1 MGISVNVHVARAQSS
16 NMEDRKV
23 TSRNRKRSFE
33 GLNITKSQPAHFKI
47 EDGKL
52 GMITMEFF
60 PFLVFLTLILY
71 V

>member
-1 MGISVNVHVARAQSS
+1 MGISVSVHVARAQSS

-47 EDGKL
+47 EDGKF
-52 GMITMEFF
+52 GMIMMEFF